1 MDPNRLESLASMLE
15 CFIDGTDRSPA
26 FVTEI
31 RAAFDRWV
39 PPDEELDQF
48 LTLLACYDPRAEFPP
63 WSGAAMAERARAA
76 TWRLRRLA
84 VELESRDRDGG
95 R

>member
-1 MDPNRLESLASMLE
+1 MDANRLESLASMLE

-26 FVTEI
+26 FVAEI
-31 RAAFDRWV
+31 REAFDRWV
-39 PPDEELDQF
+39 PPDQELDEF

-63 WSGAAMAERARAA
+63 WSGAAMAERARIA

-84 VELESRDRDGG
+84 MEAESLARQE
-95 R
+95 